1 MLAPYG
7 IELRENC
14 KTCSWRG
21 TNFLCDVSLVGLR
34 SFEAVKHTSSFP
46 AGAVLFVEDQ
56 TPRGVFLLCK
66 GLVKL
71 TMTSP
76 DGNSIILRIIEPG
89 ELIGL
94 GSNISGTP
102 HEFTAETIEPSQVNF
117 IKHDAFLQLIHGN
130 PEFAVKVTEQLSRDY
145 LAACVQI
152 RSLGLSRTALEKTA
166 RFLLKWA
173 DKGRQTSDGIRFNLP
188 FTHEEIGQNVGV
200 ARETITRTLAQLK
213 EKTLITMKGPTVVIC
228 NKPGLEALVAA

>member
-14 KTCSWRG
+14 RNCSWR
-21 TNFLCDVSLVGLR
+21 TANFLCDVSVVGLR
-34 SFEAVKHTSSFP
+34 SLEAVKRTSSFP
-46 AGAVLFVEDQ
+46 GRAVLFVEDQ

-76 DGNSIILRIIEPG
+76 DGNSIILRIAEPG

-94 GSNISGTP
+94 ESNLSGKP
-102 HEFTAETIEPSQVNF
+102 HELTAETLEPSQMNF
-117 IKHDAFLQLIHGN
+117 VRRDAFLQLIHESS
-130 PEFAVKVTEQLSRDY
+130 EFAVKVTEQLSRDY
-145 LAACVQI
+145 LAACIQI
-152 RSLGLSRTALEKTA
+152 RSLGLSRTALEKTV

-173 DKGRQTSDGIRFNLP
+173 EKGHQTNDGIWFNLP
-188 FTHEEIGQNVGV
+188 LTHEEIAQNVGV
-200 ARETITRTLAQLK
+200 SRETVTRTLTQLK
-213 EKTLITMKGPTVVIC
+213 ERILITMKGPSVVIC
-228 NKPGLEALVAA
+228 NKPGLEALVAV

>member
-7 IELRENC
+7 IELSENC

-21 TNFLCDVSLVGLR
+21 SKFLCHVSLAGLK
-34 SFEAVKHTSSFP
+34 SLEAVKQTNSYP

-56 TPRGVFLLCK
+56 APRGVFLLCK
-66 GLVKL
+66 GLAKL

-76 DGNSIILRIIEPG
+76 EGNSIILRIIEPG

-94 GSNISGTP
+94 GSNISGAL
-102 HEFTAETIEPSQVNF
+102 HELTAETLEPSQVNF
-117 IKHDAFLQLIHGN
+117 IKRDAFLQLIREN

-152 RSLGLSRTALEKTA
+152 RSIGLSRTALEKTA

-173 DKGRQTSDGIRFNLP
+173 DKGRQTNAGIRFNLP

-200 ARETITRTLAQLK
+200 TRETITRSLAQLK